1 MASMPTPVRPAWPGA
16 LLLFGMTLL
25 AYLPALAAGMVWN
38 DLDYVTAPALRPVAG
53 LRLIWFK
60 VGATLQYCPVLHSAF
75 WLEHRLWGDTAAGYH
90 AVNILLHAGSAC
102 LLVLIL
108 RRLAVRGAWLAG
120 ALFALHPVCVESV
133 AWISEQKNTLST
145 VFYLL
150 AALTYLGFDQNRRWG
165 SYATAFGLFTLA
177 LLTKSLT
184 ATLPAALLVVFWWQR
199 GRLSWRRDLLPL
211 VPWFAIG
218 AAAGLF
224 TGWVERSV
232 VGAQGADF
240 AFSPIAR
247 ILIAGRAIWFYL
259 GKLLWPADLIF
270 IYPRWQ
276 IDPRLWWQYLFPVGA
291 LALNAGLWAIRART
305 RAPLAAWLLFLGA
318 LFPVLGFLN
327 VYAFLFSFVADHW
340 QYLAILAV
348 APLAGAAWA
357 RIGGGRG
364 ETGRW
369 RPGKNLLAGAVLGLL
384 GLLTW
389 RQCWIYRDPR
399 TFYRALLA
407 RNPACWMAHTNL
419 GLLLEG
425 EGRTEEAIA
434 QFETALQL
442 RPGYA
447 EGCNNLGVG
456 LSELGLL
463 SEALAQFDRA
473 VRLKPGYA
481 EAHNNIGSILYRL
494 GRTAEA
500 IPQFEQAI
508 GLQADYAQARRNLGL
523 ALQAMGRQAEAQ
535 DQFAR
540 AARLEAVAA
549 GRIP

>member
-1 MASMPTPVRPAWPGA
+1 MA
-16 LLLFGMTLL
+16 
-25 AYLPALAAGMVWN
+25 
-38 DLDYVTAPALRPVAG
+38 
-53 LRLIWFK
+53 
-60 VGATLQYCPVLHSAF
+60 
-75 WLEHRLWGDTAAGYH
+75 
-90 AVNILLHAGSAC
+90 
-102 LLVLIL
+102 
-108 RRLAVRGAWLAG
+108 
-120 ALFALHPVCVESV
+120 
-133 AWISEQKNTLST
+133 
-145 VFYLL
+145 
-150 AALTYLGFDQNRRWG
+150 
-165 SYATAFGLFTLA
+165 
-177 LLTKSLT
+177 
-184 ATLPAALLVVFWWQR
+184 
-199 GRLSWRRDLLPL
+199 
-211 VPWFAIG
+211 
-218 AAAGLF
+218 
-224 TGWVERSV
+224 
-232 VGAQGADF
+232 
-240 AFSPIAR
+240 
-247 ILIAGRAIWFYL
+247 
-259 GKLLWPADLIF
+259 ADLIF

-276 IDPRLWWQYLFPVGA
+276 IDPHLWWQYLFPLGA
-291 LALNAGLWAIRART
+291 LALTAGLWAIRART

-357 RIGGGRG
+357 RFG
-364 ETGRW
+364 EGSGQTGRW
-369 RPGKNLLAGAVLGLL
+369 RPGKNLLAGAALGLL

-389 RQCWIYRDPR
+389 RQCWVYRDPR

-434 QFETALQL
+434 QFEAALQL

-473 VRLKPGYA
+473 VQLKPGYA

-494 GRTAEA
+494 GRPAEA

-508 GLQADYAQARRNLGL
+508 GLQADYAQAHRNLGL
-523 ALQAMGRQAEAQ
+523 ALQAMGANWMHRSSLGAPRGSNRRRPEARNDGHLACARPQAIRTGCFGSLSI
-535 DQFAR
+535 FAR
-540 AARLEAVAA
+540 AKAVAWA
-549 GRIP
+549 RTPP